1 METYLLIISDEKNIQ
16 CIYINKKQKE
26 IIEELPKL
34 KKILERENIKINFI
48 PHYETKSLMTKDG
61 EKDRLLT
68 YKNPFDSVE
77 KKINNQQKAIIDY
90 LNYNY
95 GSIFFDWG
103 VSFEIN

>member
-26 IIEELPKL
+26 IIEELPPI
-34 KKILERENIKINFI
+34 KKILEKENIKINCV
-48 PHYETKSLMTKDG
+48 PYYEIKSLMMRDEK
-61 EKDRLLT
+61 KDRLLT